1 MAGIIGKLAGI
12 IGKRLGSLARSF
24 NVATDRLVYQ
34 DAHGLSAAETCPGFR
49 IGGRTKSKDAGLCPR

>member
-1 MAGIIGKLAGI
+1 MKVINRMGSLA
-12 IGKRLGSLARSF
+12 RLLGSLARSC

-34 DAHGLSAAETCPGFR
+34 DARGLSAAETCPGFR